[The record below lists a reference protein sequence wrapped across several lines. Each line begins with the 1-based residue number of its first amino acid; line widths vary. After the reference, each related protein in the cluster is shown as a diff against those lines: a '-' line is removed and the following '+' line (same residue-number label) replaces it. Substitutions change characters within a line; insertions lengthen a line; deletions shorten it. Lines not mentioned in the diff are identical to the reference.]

1 MHDCPG
7 MLTYA
12 AANCVSWIL
21 NADSCAFVFKYSISD
36 FNLLNMLRHFK
47 AKWII
52 AICHVLDQSSSSTSL
67 WTVWK
72 NPLCFESHLPVSFDA
87 LYCLYGS
94 DSEITVSYSPSLWQ
108 LWLYRTL
115 PYPFSVTSSP
125 GWSVLVI
132 FSSYERDTFLQIVL
146 TFAVPFLLL
155 YVLWDEVNG
164 PAWAQD
170 VRIYHGFTYS
180 GFHLCRNSG

>member
-1 MHDCPG
+1 
-7 MLTYA
+7 ML
-12 AANCVSWIL
+12 S
-21 NADSCAFVFKYSISD
+21 
-36 FNLLNMLRHFK
+36 HFK

-52 AICHVLDQSSSSTSL
+52 SVYHVLDHSSFSTSL

-72 NPLCFESHLPVSFDA
+72 NPLCFESYLPVSFGA

-115 PYPFSVTSSP
+115 PYPSSVTSYL

-132 FSSYERDTFLQIVL
+132 FSSYERDSFLQIVL
-146 TFAVPFLLL
+146 TFSVPFLILCF
-155 YVLWDEVNG
+155 
-164 PAWAQD
+164 
-170 VRIYHGFTYS
+170 VRWGKWTTMNTRCMHIMDLHTVDSAYAETVH
-180 GFHLCRNSG
+180 NINA